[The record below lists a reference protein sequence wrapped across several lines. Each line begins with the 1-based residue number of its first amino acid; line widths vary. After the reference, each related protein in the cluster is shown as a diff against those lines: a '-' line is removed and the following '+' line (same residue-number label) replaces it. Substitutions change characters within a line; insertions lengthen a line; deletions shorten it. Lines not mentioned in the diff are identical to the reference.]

1 MAELLFDKEGSVG
14 IVTLNR
20 PEKKNAFSFEM
31 VHGLLDYFNKAEL
44 DDSIRAI
51 VLTGTGK
58 SFCSGADLSGR
69 GGREDVNIPV
79 GMKISALAYG
89 RVFFAMATLEK
100 PIITAVNGLAAGA
113 GLSIALGGDIVVA
126 SEGSKFIEVFVR
138 RGLHPDA
145 GSCFILPRLVGLA
158 RAKEMMFFGED
169 IPAEEAL
176 KIGLINRVV
185 PEEKLMKEAMALAK
199 RLAAGPTRAIGMMKK
214 LLNRSFE
221 LDIQSVLDFEAA
233 FQAVLISTED
243 VQEGISAFLEKRAP
257 EFKGK

>member
-51 VLTGTGK
+51 VMTGTGK

-69 GGREDVNIPV
+69 GGRKDVDTPV

-100 PIITAVNGLAAGA
+100 PIITAVNGLAAKA
-113 GLSIALGGDIVVA
+113 SREMAAGDIIEIRYPDRDLLVEV
-126 SEGSKFIEVFVR
+126 IEVPGGQVPR
-138 RGLHPDA
+138 KDRERYYRVMRETRYPRG
-145 GSCFILPRLVGLA
+145 GEFGL
-158 RAKEMMFFGED
+158 
-169 IPAEEAL
+169 
-176 KIGLINRVV
+176 
-185 PEEKLMKEAMALAK
+185 
-199 RLAAGPTRAIGMMKK
+199 
-214 LLNRSFE
+214 
-221 LDIQSVLDFEAA
+221 
-233 FQAVLISTED
+233 
-243 VQEGISAFLEKRAP
+243 
-257 EFKGK
+257 

>member
-1 MAELLFDKEGSVG
+1 MFDKEGSVG

-31 VHGLLDYFNKAEL
+31 IHGLLDYFSKAEL
-44 DDSIRAI
+44 DDSIRSI
-51 VLTGTGK
+51 VMTGTGR

-69 GGREDVNIPV
+69 GGRKDVDTPV

-126 SEGSKFIEVFVR
+126 SEGSKFIQVFVR

-145 GSCFILPRLVGLA
+145 GSCFILPRLIGLA
-158 RAKEMMFFGED
+158 RAKEMMLFGED
-169 IPAEEAL
+169 LPAEEAL

-185 PEEKLMKEAMALAK
+185 PEEKLMEEAMVLAK
-199 RLAAGPTRAIGMMKK
+199 RLASGPTRAIGMMKK
-214 LLNRSFE
+214 LINRSFE

-233 FQAVLISTED
+233 FQAILISSED
-243 VQEGISAFLEKRAP
+243 VQEGISAFLEKRTP
-257 EFKGK
+257 EFKGR